1 MLRIA
6 IQSRG
11 RLSQARIALLDAV
24 GVKLTIRDQHPVLVR
39 SSNFP
44 AEVLFFEKD
53 RVPEFVASG
62 VADIGIT
69 GEYMA
74 LSKNISE
81 ESMVKRL
88 GFDRCNLSLAVP
100 CEVKY
105 KGLEWF
111 IGKRVATP
119 YPDALTKFFKQ
130 RNIRALVIPVREQ
143 VTMAPKIGLADAI
156 FDRVFSGTTLF
167 SQHLKEVEMVMH
179 SEAVLIANA
188 NLTPQKLMI
197 LDELLLRIDAV
208 QNAMGKKYL
217 MMNVPTEKI
226 SDLLEVI
233 PALQKPTI
241 MPLTD
246 PEWQAVHVVIDEKRF
261 WDIIEKLKQLGA
273 VNLLLSP
280 IEKLID

>member
-11 RLSQARIALLDAV
+11 RLSEASIALLDAV
-24 GVKLTIRDQHPVLVR
+24 GVKLAIREQNPVLVR

-62 VADIGIT
+62 IADIGIT

-74 LSKNISE
+74 LSKNIPDE
-81 ESMVKRL
+81 LIVKRL
-88 GFDRCNLSLAVP
+88 GFDRCSLSLAVP
-100 CEVKY
+100 RDVKY

-130 RNIRALVIPVREQ
+130 RNIRAQVVPVREQ

-167 SQHLKEVEMVMH
+167 SQHLKEVEVVMH

-188 NLTPQKLMI
+188 TLSPQKLMI
-197 LDELLLRIDAV
+197 LEELIQRIDAV

-217 MMNVPTEKI
+217 MMNVPK
-226 SDLLEVI
+226 DKVHDVLEVL
-233 PALQKPTI
+233 PALQKPTV
-241 MPLTD
+241 MPLSD
-246 PEWQAVHVVIDEKRF
+246 PAWEAVHVVIDEKRF
-261 WDIIEKLKQLGA
+261 WDIVEKLKQLGA
-273 VNLLLSP
+273 VNLLLTTL
-280 IEKLID
+280 EKLID